1 MLSLLSGRR
10 ACGLALAMLFVAAPV
25 VAQTDYAVAGRV
37 LDADSDDG
45 LGLASVAV
53 WRVSARQGVE
63 PSLATGA
70 VTQADGT
77 FRVPGLTRGRY
88 YVVISFVGYV
98 SQTVE
103 PFRLNPDAPVADL
116 GALRLLPDPSL
127 LGEVNVGAEREQVE
141 IQIDRNVY
149 RVANDPMMQGSSMS
163 EALETVPSVEVD
175 VDGNVSLRGV
185 SNVAILIDGRP
196 APVSGEF
203 LGVYL
208 QSLPAA
214 SIEQIEVIPN
224 PSAKYEPE
232 GMGGVINIVLKDE
245 AELGFNGAITLG
257 GDTQMGGNSSLL
269 LSLGR
274 GPLNLTATLGLR
286 RNERD
291 NAGDRFRINRAFDP
305 ITQLEQEDQ
314 NHSTRS
320 SALAGLNADYRL
332 NAKTRITSSAR
343 LSTRG
348 SDQDDQSLTL
358 LLDAEGTP
366 GLNTVRTTDGTSNGL
381 SGDLRLGLVHDFE
394 GVSEEGDAPRERRGR
409 GGRGGGR
416 GGRGGGRGFGSG
428 GGTVSLGS
436 HALSADIR
444 FNASG
449 NDGTD
454 AIREALVA
462 TDDLIRIQEATDSS
476 NRNRLS
482 AQVDYARPV
491 GETRVET
498 GYRGTMQRSTSSFV
512 SATSLD
518 GTTFTPD
525 IDLANESTFDEQVH
539 AAYLQ
544 LARQLGPF
552 GVQMGLRGE
561 VVRTTFD
568 VSQGSFGKDYE
579 SLFPSAAL
587 AYELGER
594 TVFRTSYSRRISR
607 PSSRTLNPFPS
618 VRDPL
623 NISVGNP
630 DLRPEYTDA
639 IEVSAVRLTPWG
651 SVSLTPYTRRTT
663 DVVRRLQ
670 TLRDDGVTVST
681 YENFDTATSSGLEAV
696 LSYQRGAMRA
706 SGSLEGFRVISD
718 GTSVDTDL
726 ENDAFGWGG
735 RASTTFQLGDRF
747 GVGRTDLQISGRYR
761 APMDTEQGRIGAR
774 SSFDLALRQRLFSDR
789 ANLTLRARD
798 PFGWSTFE
806 SLTDTPRL
814 YQTFL
819 RDSNRQQVALTF
831 TYTFGES
838 AESRLRRQRGGQDAG
853 AGGDDGGDYE
863 GLGY

>member
-1 MLSLLSGRR
+1 MTSLLSGRL
-10 ACGLALAMLFVAAPV
+10 AFGFALALLLSAAPA
-25 VAQTDYAVAGRV
+25 VAQTDYTIAGHV
-37 LDADSDDG
+37 LDAESGEG

-53 WRVSARQGVE
+53 WRVSAREGVE
-63 PSLATGA
+63 PALATGA
-70 VTQADGT
+70 VTKADGT
-77 FRVPGLTRGRY
+77 FSVPGLTRGRY

-98 SQTVE
+98 SETVE
-103 PFRLNPDAPVADL
+103 EFRLSPDATVADL
-116 GALRLLPDPSL
+116 GVLRLLPDPSL

-163 EALETVPSVEVD
+163 DALETVPSVEVD

-196 APVSGEF
+196 APVSSEF

-232 GMGGVINIVLKDE
+232 GMGGVINIVMKDE
-245 AELGFNGAITLG
+245 AELGFNGALTLG
-257 GDTQMGGNSSLL
+257 GDTQMGANSSVL

-286 RNERD
+286 RSERD

-305 ITQLEQEDQ
+305 ITQLEQEDLD
-314 NHSTRS
+314 HSTRS
-320 SALAGLNADYRL
+320 SALAGLNGDYRL
-332 NAKTRITSSAR
+332 SPSTRITSSAQ

-366 GLNTVRTTDGTSNGL
+366 GLNTVRTTNGASDGL
-381 SGDLRLGLVHDFE
+381 SGDIRLGLVHDFE
-394 GVSEEGDAPRERRGR
+394 GISEEGAAPERRGR
-409 GGRGGGR
+409 GGRGGG
-416 GGRGGGRGFGSG
+416 GRGGRGFGSG

-444 FNASG
+444 FNASS
-449 NDGTD
+449 NEGTD
-454 AIREALVA
+454 VIREALVA
-462 TDDLIRIQEATDSS
+462 DDDLLRLQETIDSS
-476 NRNRLS
+476 NRNNLS

-491 GETRVET
+491 GQMRVET
-498 GYRGTMQRSTSSFV
+498 GYRGTIQRSTSTFV
-512 SATSLD
+512 SETSLD

-525 IDLANESTFDEQVH
+525 VELANESSFDEQVH

-544 LARQLGPF
+544 LARQVGPV
-552 GVQMGLRGE
+552 GVQAGLRGE
-561 VVRTTFD
+561 IVRTTFE

-594 TVFRTSYSRRISR
+594 TVLRTSYSRRISR
-607 PSSRTLNPFPS
+607 PRSRSLNPFPS

-639 IEVSAVRLTPWG
+639 IEVGAVRLTPWG
-651 SVSLTPYTRRTT
+651 SVSLSPYMRRTT
-663 DVVRRLQ
+663 DIVRRLQ
-670 TLRDDGVTVST
+670 TLREDGVTVST
-681 YENFDTATSSGLEAV
+681 YENFDSATSSGVEAV
-696 LSYQRGAMRA
+696 LSYQGGSMRGSA
-706 SGSLEGFRVISD
+706 SLEGFRVISD

-735 RASTTFQLGDRF
+735 RANTTFELGDRL

-774 SSFDLALRQRLFSDR
+774 TSFDLALRQRLFNDR
-789 ANLTLRARD
+789 ANLTIRARD
-798 PFGWSTFE
+798 PFGWSTFD

-814 YQTFL
+814 YQTFQ
-819 RDSNRQQVALTF
+819 RDSDRQQVALTF

-838 AESRLRRQRGGQDAG
+838 AESRLRRQRGGEG
-853 AGGDDGGDYE
+853 APEAADDGGDYE